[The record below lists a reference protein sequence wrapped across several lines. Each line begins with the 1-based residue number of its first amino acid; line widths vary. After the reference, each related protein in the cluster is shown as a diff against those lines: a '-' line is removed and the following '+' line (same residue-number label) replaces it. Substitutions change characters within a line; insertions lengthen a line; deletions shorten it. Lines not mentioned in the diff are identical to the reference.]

1 MDSRKKKPLN
11 RLKLSAIHGRPWNLV
26 NREMFS
32 SKVVNI
38 LAVGVQGVVKEVVED
53 VMAVLEGAEVREWR

>member
-1 MDSRKKKPLN
+1 MFCYPWI
-11 RLKLSAIHGRPWNLV
+11 AGPWGGRPWNLV

-38 LAVGVQGVVKEVVED
+38 LAVGVQGVVKEVVEN
-53 VMAVLEGAEVREWR
+53 VMAVLEGAEVREWRA

>member
-1 MDSRKKKPLN
+1 M
-11 RLKLSAIHGRPWNLV
+11 